1 MGKSV
6 MGYFNTIQLAVC
18 SNERQPWSSIVV
30 EEEHGGDS
38 YTLIWAVGS
47 AGRQGAVAGFLCD
60 NTTHLNF
67 VWKLTT
73 FLFFLLLFL
82 RIIRQWYVLMM
93 LIVMSIKI
101 ATLILPESIFL
112 STELLTLTYIIVRFS
127 FQLQPE
133 EHIITSQNCMH
144 CLNCY
149 RKTKVLFRPINR
161 VNWSKCHNF
170 VLLTLITGSNSNSV
184 CARENHSLVQQ
195 STYIDW

>member
-73 FLFFLLLFL
+73 FLFFLLLFFTHNTTM
-82 RIIRQWYVLMM
+82 ICVNDVNSYVDKNSYTD
-93 LIVMSIKI
+93 ITRVD
-101 ATLILPESIFL
+101 IF
-112 STELLTLTYIIVRFS
+112 I
-127 FQLQPE
+127 
-133 EHIITSQNCMH
+133 
-144 CLNCY
+144 Y
-149 RKTKVLFRPINR
+149 RD
-161 VNWSKCHNF
+161 
-170 VLLTLITGSNSNSV
+170 
-184 CARENHSLVQQ
+184 
-195 STYIDW
+195 Y

>member
-38 YTLIWAVGS
+38 YTLIWTVGS

-67 VWKLTT
+67 VWKLTA

-101 ATLILPESIFL
+101 ATLILSESIFFIYRAINIINTYHCRIMRKKEEEKRKAV
-112 STELLTLTYIIVRFS
+112 SFQTKFRSLTYIIVRFS
-127 FQLQPE
+127 FQSEPAA
-133 EHIITSQNCMH
+133 HIITTV
-144 CLNCY
+144 
-149 RKTKVLFRPINR
+149 KT
-161 VNWSKCHNF
+161 
-170 VLLTLITGSNSNSV
+170 V
-184 CARENHSLVQQ
+184 CIVWTVTVKQKFFLEQ
-195 STYIDW
+195 